1 MYAMP
6 PFWRLAREIANS
18 MPPPGRYMASDMAAE
33 APKAP
38 TEHRYQQL
46 WCYLTIKSS
55 SWEVTAMAALESK
68 ITISAVI
75 VS

>member
-1 MYAMP
+1 
-6 PFWRLAREIANS
+6 
-18 MPPPGRYMASDMAAE
+18 MASDMAAE

-38 TEHRYQQL
+38 TEHRHQKL
-46 WCYLTIKSS
+46 WCYLAIKIS
-55 SWEVTAMAALESK
+55 SWEVLAMAVLESK

>member
-1 MYAMP
+1 
-6 PFWRLAREIANS
+6 
-18 MPPPGRYMASDMAAE
+18 MASDMAAE

>member
-1 MYAMP
+1 
-6 PFWRLAREIANS
+6 
-18 MPPPGRYMASDMAAE
+18 MASDMAAE

-38 TEHRYQQL
+38 TEHRHQQL
-46 WCYLTIKSS
+46 WCYLTIKIT
-55 SWEVTAMAALESK
+55 SWEVLAMAVQESK